1 MAEVGT
7 KPDFNILEIH
17 IRCHRFPLEVH
28 LSPPWGLKKDLLKEM
43 THELN
48 LEDMSRIREGK
59 R

>member
-1 MAEVGT
+1 M
-7 KPDFNILEIH
+7 
-17 IRCHRFPLEVH
+17 EVH
-28 LSPPWGLKKDLLKEM
+28 LSPPWGLKKDYLKEM

>member
-1 MAEVGT
+1 MGLER
-7 KPDFNILEIH
+7 KILCVFEEAFGGQ
-17 IRCHRFPLEVH
+17 HRFPLEVH
-28 LSPPWGLKKDLLKEM
+28 LSPPWGLKKDYLKEM